1 MDKEE
6 LACCKNYILCIDIVG
21 KIMQMMIN
29 GLTGMDTLGE
39 RTKRSRQE
47 ENTGVSI
54 NFIA

>member
-1 MDKEE
+1 
-6 LACCKNYILCIDIVG
+6 
-21 KIMQMMIN
+21 MMIN